1 MNSLEFAA
9 REKVNQLAVLAN
21 FSSWRSEQAHDVCA
35 CLPAY
40 LLRTGNHASS
50 HVDYARAKRLIENR
64 PANDF
69 WGTAFLFRAGEHQAG
84 RDPPF
89 LLNAES
95 ERLVMND
102 GGLLFR

>member
-1 MNSLEFAA
+1 VAKRTGA
-9 REKVNQLAVLAN
+9 RYVPG
-21 FSSWRSEQAHDVCA
+21 

-40 LLRTGNHASS
+40 LLRTGNRASS
-50 HVDYARAKRLIENR
+50 HADYARAERLIENR

-69 WGTAFLFRAGEHQAG
+69 WGTAFLFRAGEHRRAG

-102 GGLLFR
+102 GGGLLFR